1 MMVQSLQE
9 QKQTKSTKGAGIIG
23 IVFHTKDIDSAIEG
37 NAILESSLR
46 IERA

>member
-23 IVFHTKDIDSAIEG
+23 IVFHTKDIDSAIEKG
-37 NAILESSLR
+37 R
-46 IERA
+46 KCDPRKFPTY